1 MHRLLW
7 CWNNCMESRYDMRI
21 AVDAMQMKQ
30 IEKETIEG
38 AGLPSLVLMER
49 AALALTAAVRKKA
62 EELHTVCPVRIGI
75 LCGNGNNGGDGV
87 ACARQLFLAGYD
99 VNVLLVCQETGK
111 ITKEQLEQMRIT
123 EELRMQLQTALWIGV
138 PIFGGCVTKEYD
150 IIVDAVFGIGLHREI
165 TGELATM
172 IGRLNEEKHWVIA
185 ADIPS
190 GIAAGDGTVLG
201 VAVRADETIAFGFM
215 KRGLLLYPGAS
226 YAGKITIEEAG
237 ILRGT
242 YPVHVTY
249 YKKEDLQGLLP
260 KREKYSNKGT
270 FGKVFMLAGAENMS
284 GAAYFSAM
292 AAYRMG
298 AGMVRLATAV
308 ENRFILQST
317 LPEALLTTYE
327 KNASDEE
334 IECIVQA
341 AEAFAD
347 VLVAGPG
354 LSGGTV
360 QEALLWRLLNVAKE
374 KTIPCVLDADALN
387 LLAKKLDAEQKN
399 GVFGENPEEIPK
411 KRMERLGEWLPNNT
425 VLTPHLGE
433 LSRLLVVPVKKI
445 AQSLLDAADI
455 CTYNNEIVV
464 VMKDARTIVAQ
475 GERRYINVAG
485 NEGMATAGSGDVLSG
500 IIAAL
505 MVAGK
510 EPFEAACTGC
520 FVHGLAGDAATEKL
534 GSASVMAGSLLEVL
548 PNVLV

>member
-1 MHRLLW
+1 
-7 CWNNCMESRYDMRI
+7 MRI
-21 AVDAMQMKQ
+21 AVDSVQMKQ

-49 AALALTAAVRKKA
+49 AALALTAAVQKKA
-62 EELHTVCPVRIGI
+62 EKLQTVCPVRIGI
-75 LCGNGNNGGDGV
+75 ICGNGNNGGDGV
-87 ACARQLFLAGYD
+87 ACARHLFLAGYD
-99 VNVLLVCQETGK
+99 VKVLLVCQPNGE
-111 ITKEQLEQMRIT
+111 ITKEQLEQMRMT

-138 PIFGGCVTKEYD
+138 PIFGGCVTKDYD

-172 IGRLNEEKHWVIA
+172 ICRLNEEKHWVIA

-190 GIAAGDGTVLG
+190 GIAAGDGKVLG

-249 YKKEDLQGLLP
+249 YKRDDLPELLP

-298 AGMVRLATAV
+298 AGMVRLATAA
-308 ENRFILQST
+308 ENRLILQST

-334 IECIVQA
+334 IDRIVQA
-341 AEAFAD
+341 AEVFAD

-354 LSGGTV
+354 LSQGTI
-360 QEALLWRLLNVAKE
+360 QEILLWRFLELAKD
-374 KTIPCVLDADALN
+374 KNIPCVLDADALN
-387 LLAKKLDAEQKN
+387 ILAKKLDAEQER

-411 KRMERLGEWLPNNT
+411 KRMERLGAWLPKNT

-433 LSRLLVVPVKKI
+433 LRRLLALPVKKI
-445 AQSLLDAADI
+445 AESLLDAADI

-475 GERRYINVAG
+475 GDRRYINVAG
-485 NEGMATAGSGDVLSG
+485 NEGMATAGSGDVLTG

-505 MVAGK
+505 MAAGK
-510 EPFEAACTGC
+510 EPFEAACAGC

-534 GSASVMAGSLLEVL
+534 GSASVMAGSLLEMLPDVL
-548 PNVLV
+548 YQNVYPG